1 VGVFIPMDC
10 SIDIAT
16 PWWLLA
22 AIAAL
27 ALAGFALLVLVA
39 VLWRRMGRAHAAWW
53 EMLLPVLPLAWA
65 GVCGLLTVDAWGYY
79 RLVTAPL
86 SCDPLRQPG
95 CGLNGRCLGVAAV
108 GGGAQLTLI
117 IAVSMLI
124 LGWLALSQFPRRTQA
139 AETPPLS

>member
-27 ALAGFALLVLVA
+27 ALAGIALLVLVA
-39 VLWRRMGRAHAAWW
+39 FLWRRMGRAHAAWW
-53 EMLLPVLPLAWA
+53 ERLLPVLPLAWA
-65 GVCGLLTVDAWGYY
+65 GVCGLLAVDAWGYY

-95 CGLNGRCLGVAAV
+95 CGLMGLCFGVAEV
-108 GGGAQLTLI
+108 GGEAQLVLI
-117 IAVSMLI
+117 IAAVMLI
-124 LGWLALSQFPRRTQA
+124 LGWLALSRLARLASGTTA
-139 AETPPLS
+139 